1 MILQWR
7 IPKKLT
13 IRKKIRI
20 DWGQEVDQI
29 FKTRAINKKRCGR
42 LIVSAQNS
50 SPLRLAHDF

>member
-1 MILQWR
+1 MIFKCR
-7 IPKKLT
+7 ILKNLT

-20 DWGQEVDQI
+20 EWGQEVDQI

-50 SPLRLAHDF
+50 SPLRLTHDF